1 MWIGTESSGLVKWV
15 SSTDVSTNFIN
26 NSVVKT
32 YDFFGRESLPI
43 KNTPFLYKNKKGL
56 VEKRVIIE

>member
-26 NSVVKT
+26 KSVVKT
-32 YDFFGRESLPI
+32 YDLLGRESLPV
-43 KNTPFLYKNKKGL
+43 NNVPFLYKNENGL
-56 VEKRVIIE
+56 VEKRIIIE